1 MDVHVNADELE
12 KFAHEIKSFLETQ
25 QNATSRLRGA
35 FNRVKSSWQDNKC
48 KEFENN
54 FSDLL
59 VGFLGLMTWCKV
71 ISIISK
77 SLSPCR
83 ENMKG
88 RVMVVKECLCKVP

>member
-1 MDVHVNADELE
+1 ME

-54 FSDLL
+54 FSD
-59 VGFLGLMTWCKV
+59 FL
-71 ISIISK
+71 SR
-77 SLSPCR
+77 LSRFDDLAQGDINHLKKLIAVQR
-83 ENMKG
+83 EYERTCHG
-88 RVMVVKECLCKVP
+88 R

>member
-12 KFAHEIKSFLETQ
+12 KFAREIRGFLETQ

-35 FNRVKSSWQDNKC
+35 FNRVKNSWQDNKC

-59 VGFLGLMTWCKV
+59 NRLIRFNELAQGDINHLKKLIVTQ
-71 ISIISK
+71 
-77 SLSPCR
+77 R
-83 ENMKG
+83 EYEG
-88 RVMVVKECLCKVP
+88 TRHSR

>member
-12 KFAHEIKSFLETQ
+12 KFAREIKSFLDTQ

-54 FSDLL
+54 FSDLVNRL
-59 VGFLGLMTWCKV
+59 LRFNELAQGDINHLKKLIAVQ
-71 ISIISK
+71 
-77 SLSPCR
+77 R
-83 ENMKG
+83 EYERMRHG
-88 RVMVVKECLCKVP
+88 R

>member
-25 QNATSRLRGA
+25 QNATSRLRGV
-35 FNRVKSSWQDNKC
+35 FNRVKSSWQDNKR

-59 VGFLGLMTWCKV
+59 
-71 ISIISK
+71 SR
-77 SLSPCR
+77 LSRFDDLVQGDINHLKKLIPVQR
-83 ENMKG
+83 EYERTRHG
-88 RVMVVKECLCKVP
+88 R